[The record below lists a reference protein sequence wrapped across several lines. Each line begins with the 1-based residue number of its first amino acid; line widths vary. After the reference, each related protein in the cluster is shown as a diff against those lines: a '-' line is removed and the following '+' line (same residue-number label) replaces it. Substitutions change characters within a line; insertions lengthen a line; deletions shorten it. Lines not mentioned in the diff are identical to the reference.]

1 MPVEPSVRYR
11 KWEEIIPVMVVK
23 DDVVV
28 SRRGDLTVGWELSL
42 PVACSLSEDDY
53 DALISRFY
61 EAVRKLPPWT
71 VVHRQDIYTYGTYK
85 EDAASGSFLSQSF
98 EKHFG
103 GRRYLCHR
111 SRLFLTLSSKASAS
125 RNGSSSGLFGIR
137 FTADMPSERD
147 IRRFLSSAEE
157 FILSAFDGDRIHA
170 RRLLSED
177 LEGTDCTPGVIQ
189 ETAMMHGDSRILSD
203 FREAPDWIETDGLR
217 AIAFSIG
224 EAEQMPTEVCTTS
237 EMEGF
242 SGAGG
247 HLYLSFASRMG
258 MLLDCEHVVNQYIL
272 VEPQDAVA
280 QRLERRR
287 KRMTGDFGSSDNRVN
302 GTQIGDYLDE
312 VQRSGLF
319 TVMSHVNVMAWDSPE
334 RIDEVKGRVSS
345 ALSSMSVTAS
355 FNRFNTP
362 ILWYA
367 SIPGAEA
374 ELGYENYMT
383 MELTSALCLGIWETF
398 ESPLPGGLLRITDR
412 FRNVPVDIDVQSAAR
427 DLQLID
433 NYNAFVLGGSGT
445 GKSFFTNF
453 YLRNCY
459 DHGEHVFIIDVGDSY
474 EGLCSVIHEESG
486 GRDGFYHSWDVEHP
500 FSFNPFIGWEEWL
513 DSRDALRQDCNGAN
527 FLLSFLQTSWEPNG
541 GWTSEKVPVLRSM
554 VTDFLLDWRDRG
566 GEGLPVFDD
575 LYRFFLGT
583 VAPAVERGDY
593 MCNGIRISLSRL
605 DVVSFCLALQPYSG
619 QGAFSF
625 LLNER
630 HPADLFSSRFTVFEV
645 DTLSQVNDAKF
656 YSLCILC
663 IINAFD
669 QKMRRSPD
677 FKLMVIEEAWKAIA
691 NETMAPYLAGL
702 WKTARKFRTSAM
714 VVTQQVS
721 DILSSAVIRDTIL
734 QNSSVRMLLDQS
746 NNRGCFSQIEE
757 MLGLS
762 EMDRNLVFSI
772 NRSVKAGLRYKEV
785 FIKLGDKRS
794 GVYAVEVSPE
804 EAVCYESDKVRKRPF
819 LERASRIGY
828 IEAARSLAAENR
840 RKS

>member
-1 MPVEPSVRYR
+1 MEPSVTYR
-11 KWEEIIPVMVVK
+11 RWEEIIPVMAIR
-23 DDVVV
+23 DDVVI

-53 DALISRFY
+53 DSVISRFY

-71 VVHRQDIYTYGTYK
+71 IVHRQDIYTYSTY
-85 EDAASGSFLSQSF
+85 EPDVSAGSFLSQSF
-98 EKHFG
+98 ERHFG
-103 GRRYLCHR
+103 GRRFLVHR
-111 SRLFLTLSSKASAS
+111 SRLFLTLSNRASAS
-125 RNGSSSGLFGIR
+125 RNGSSSGIFGIR
-137 FTADMPSERD
+137 FTADMPSEKD
-147 IRRFLSSAEE
+147 IRNFLSSAEE
-157 FILSAFDGDRIHA
+157 FIQSAVDGDRVSA
-170 RRLLSED
+170 RRLLSSD
-177 LEGTDCTPGVIQ
+177 FEGEGDVPGIIQ
-189 ETAMMHGDSRILSD
+189 ESAMLHGPSRMLSD
-203 FREAPDWIETDGLR
+203 FTEAPDWIEVADRR

-237 EMEGF
+237 EMESL
-242 SGAGG
+242 SGSGG
-247 HLYLSFASRMG
+247 HLFLSFASRLG
-258 MLLDCEHVVNQYIL
+258 ILLDCEHVVNQYIL

-302 GTQIGDYLDE
+302 GSQIGDYLDE

-319 TVMSHVNVMAWDSPE
+319 TVMSHVDVMAWDSPE
-334 RIDEVKGRVSS
+334 RMDEVRSKVSS
-345 ALSSMSVTAS
+345 ALSSMSVTAA

-383 MELTSALCLGIWETF
+383 MELTSALCLGTWETF
-398 ESPLPGGLLRITDR
+398 ESSLRGGAFRITDR
-412 FRNVPVDIDVQSAAR
+412 LRNVPVDIDVQSAAR
-427 DLQLID
+427 DMQLID

-459 DHGEHVFIIDVGDSY
+459 DRGEHVFIIDVGDSY
-474 EGLCSVIHEESG
+474 EGLCSVVHEESG

-513 DSRDALRQDCNGAN
+513 DSRNTLRQDCNGAN
-527 FLLSFLQTSWEPNG
+527 FLLSFLQTSWEPEG

-554 VTDFLLDWRDRG
+554 VTDFLLHWRDG
-566 GEGLPVFDD
+566 GEDSLPVFDD
-575 LYRFFLGT
+575 MYRFFLES
-583 VAPAVERGDY
+583 VAPAVESGQY

-605 DVVSFCLALQPYSG
+605 DVVSFCLALQPYSS

-721 DILSSAVIRDTIL
+721 DILSSDVIRDTIL

-757 MLGLS
+757 LLGLS
-762 EMDRNLVFSI
+762 EMDRNLVFSV
-772 NRSVKAGLRYKEV
+772 NRSVRPGLHYKEV

-804 EAVCYESDKVRKRPF
+804 EAICYESDKVRKRPF
-819 LERASRIGY
+819 HELASKIGY
-828 IEAARSLAAENR
+828 MEAARTLAEEKR
-840 RKS
+840 RKI